1 MIAVFATEEGPS
13 TFDVIGNVIP
23 VKDRLPLVLLLEE
36 DSGTFSISI
45 IFFRRRNGLHRI
57 LAVSLMDAVDL
68 QCWNQHIKVVGH
80 KMEIISGILINIVAN
95 ERIFIIYLVWLMDND
110 VEGDPDDGDEIVD
123 ELTDGTNTSVFDAC
137 DRAWEVSS
145 SALLGEEA
153 SDELPK

>member
-1 MIAVFATEEGPS
+1 
-13 TFDVIGNVIP
+13 
-23 VKDRLPLVLLLEE
+23 
-36 DSGTFSISI
+36 
-45 IFFRRRNGLHRI
+45 
-57 LAVSLMDAVDL
+57 
-68 QCWNQHIKVVGH
+68 
-80 KMEIISGILINIVAN
+80 MEIISDILIKMSNIVAN